1 MSFLNFLKGQ
11 PKLKQIDV
19 SEDQDFVDLQLTIT
33 KNWNDEN
40 LNHIIQAKGLWEK
53 ETVGIEISF
62 QRDMKIGIV
71 NTEVDKKR
79 FYREGINFYS
89 MGELSDNFTKAL
101 NSLFKT
107 EYTAVRMLATVHAT
121 AFVLSGQPE
130 YFEEE
135 YIKTKIFFDD
145 SNEKEHYAEWYVNID
160 LKNKVLELREKD
172 QGYRKNIIN
181 VLTKQ

>member
-1 MSFLNFLKGQ
+1 MNFLNFLKGQ
-11 PKLKQIDV
+11 DKLRQIDV

-40 LNHIIQAKGLWEK
+40 LNHIIQAKGLWGK
-53 ETVGIEISF
+53 ETVGIEVSF
-62 QRDMKIGIV
+62 RRDMKLGIV

-89 MGELSDNFTKAL
+89 IGDLSDNFTKAL
-101 NSLFKT
+101 SALFKT
-107 EYTAVRMLATVHAT
+107 EGTSFRMIETVGST

-145 SNEKEHYAEWYVNID
+145 TNEKEHYAEWYVNID
-160 LKNKVLELREKD
+160 LKNRILELREKD
-172 QGYRKNIIN
+172 QEYRKNILN
-181 VLTKQ
+181 MLTII